1 MHMMMQIR
9 QRSTRR
15 KTMDPHPGM
24 GAEGVARSIEG
35 RIANGLFKAGDY
47 LPTLRSLSKELGC
60 AALTAQRAMR
70 QLVDKGLVV
79 AEPRMG
85 YRVAAGRPQLPRTEM
100 VAFLEETE
108 NYAPYLG
115 DIYQTQV
122 LALQREAM
130 SRGWTVALVPYRKQ
144 SIEELTAQLSAMGA
158 TAVILQEMANSSF
171 PRPLV
176 EGVGR
181 LGLPAI
187 KLDTPDYA
195 SGVDHVL
202 RDEAH
207 GAALATEW
215 LVRRGHRRIGWYG
228 PLEDLPTGRRRFSG
242 AAEVLRREGL
252 PIDAQGWLGTPNAA
266 DLEAARRYLEAKD
279 RPRAVLALWHSAA
292 LALARAALDLGL
304 KLGEAL
310 EIAGWCLEEHYESA
324 YAAACPELART
335 GAAATWSMADV
346 GRTVLDR
353 IEERR
358 RKSGLPTVRITL
370 PMKLREPGV

>member
-1 MHMMMQIR
+1 
-9 QRSTRR
+9 
-15 KTMDPHPGM
+15 MDPHPGM
-24 GAEGVARSIEG
+24 GAEGVAKSIEG

-47 LPTLRSLSKELGC
+47 LPTLRALSKELGC

-85 YRVAAGRPQLPRTEM
+85 YRVAAGGPPLPRTEM
-100 VAFLEETE
+100 VAFLEEAD
-108 NYAPYLG
+108 NYQPYLG
-115 DIYQTQV
+115 DIYQTQMV
-122 LALQREAM
+122 ALQREAM
-130 SRGWTVALVPYRKQ
+130 GRGWTVALVPYRKQ
-144 SIEELTAQLSAMGA
+144 SVEELAGQLSAMGA
-158 TAVILQEMANSSF
+158 TAVILQEMLSNSF
-171 PRPLV
+171 PRVLL

-187 KLDTPDYA
+187 KLDAPDYVP
-195 SGVDHVL
+195 GIDYVL

-228 PLEDLPTGRRRFSG
+228 PLEDLPPGRRRFSG
-242 AAEVLRREGL
+242 AAEVLLCERI
-252 PIDAQGWLGTPNAA
+252 PIDAQGWSGTPNAA
-266 DLEAARRYLEAKD
+266 DIEAAREYLKAKD
-279 RPRAVLALWHSAA
+279 RPKAVLALWHSAA
-292 LALARAALDLGL
+292 LALARAALEQGL
-304 KLGEAL
+304 KLGEDL
-310 EIAGWCLEEHYESA
+310 VIAGWCLEEHYESG

-358 RKSGLPTVRITL
+358 RKPTLPTVRITL
-370 PMKLREPGV
+370 PMNLREPGK